1 MVYLGGAWPA
11 EYRGRMFMGNIHGRR
26 LNVDILKPKGSG
38 YVASHGRDFLLANDA
53 WARFINL
60 RYGPDG
66 NVYLID
72 WYDKQA
78 CHLQQPGVWDRSN
91 GRVYKVC
98 YRGTKFVRPDL
109 RKLSDRELVEL
120 QLNAND
126 WYVRHSRRLLQERF
140 NSPSPPEGGEG
151 RVRGAHEALEKI
163 AFDNKDETRRL
174 RGLWALHVTGGL
186 TPARVAKGLADAGA
200 HVRAWTVQLAL
211 EKGTPSDELVGKLAE
226 MARSDASPVVRLYL
240 ASALQRIAPAKR
252 WDVLRGLLA
261 HGEDAADHNLP
272 LMYWYAAEP
281 LGGVQPKQALDLALA
296 AKVPPVLT
304 FMARRVASAAT
315 PEAVAV
321 VVAALGKADGA
332 QAQRAIL
339 HGLQD
344 GLKGRRSVA
353 MPAGWNEVAGR
364 LARGA
369 DAEVRDRTAALSIT
383 FGDTR
388 AFAHMR
394 RVLTTKDAPAEART
408 QALAS
413 LLAAGDRELAPVLQG
428 LVADPA
434 LRAAAL
440 RGLAS
445 YDDARTPEVILRGYG
460 SFSTAEKRDAL
471 NTLASRP
478 AYGKALLDAVAAK
491 RVAVA
496 DLPAD
501 LVRQL
506 RNLRDKAL
514 DQRIAEVWG
523 VVRASP
529 ADRVKQMARYRG
541 LMRGPGLPPD
551 LTLGRSVFAKT
562 CASCHTLF
570 GSGGKVGPDVTGSN
584 RANLDYLLENV
595 LDPSA
600 VIPKE
605 YAATLIELKSGRV
618 LTGIVRS
625 ETPAALTVVTAN
637 ETLTVPRN
645 EVESRRPSDVS
656 MMPDDQLKPMSDH
669 EVRSLFAYL
678 QSPRQVPLLATADN
692 ARDFFNG
699 KDLTGW
705 VGDPKLW
712 RVERGEIVGKTT
724 GLAKNSFLKSEM
736 EAADFRLTLKVKL
749 TPNKENSGVQFRSEA
764 LPDGEMKG
772 PQADVGAGWWGKLYE
787 ESGRGLLW
795 DRSGEKHVRPDDW
808 NTYVVEAV
816 GLRVRT
822 WINGQLCVDLEDA
835 KLSRRGIFGLQI
847 HSGGPMEVRFK
858 DIRLE
863 VLPPAGAKR

>member
-1 MVYLGGAWPA
+1 
-11 EYRGRMFMGNIHGRR
+11 
-26 LNVDILKPKGSG
+26 
-38 YVASHGRDFLLANDA
+38 
-53 WARFINL
+53 
-60 RYGPDG
+60 
-66 NVYLID
+66 
-72 WYDKQA
+72 
-78 CHLQQPGVWDRSN
+78 
-91 GRVYKVC
+91 
-98 YRGTKFVRPDL
+98 
-109 RKLSDRELVEL
+109 
-120 QLNAND
+120 
-126 WYVRHSRRLLQERF
+126 
-140 NSPSPPEGGEG
+140 
-151 RVRGAHEALEKI
+151 
-163 AFDNKDETRRL
+163 
-174 RGLWALHVTGGL
+174 
-186 TPARVAKGLADAGA
+186 
-200 HVRAWTVQLAL
+200 
-211 EKGTPSDELVGKLAE
+211 
-226 MARSDASPVVRLYL
+226 
-240 ASALQRIAPAKR
+240 
-252 WDVLRGLLA
+252 
-261 HGEDAADHNLP
+261 
-272 LMYWYAAEP
+272 
-281 LGGVQPKQALDLALA
+281 
-296 AKVPPVLT
+296 
-304 FMARRVASAAT
+304 MARRIASAGT
-315 PEAVAV
+315 PDAVAV
-321 VVAALGKADGA
+321 VVAALGKAERPE
-332 QAQRAIL
+332 AQRAIL
-339 HGLQD
+339 RGLQD
-344 GLKGRRSVA
+344 GLKGRRRVD
-353 MPAGWNEVAGR
+353 MPAAWNEIAER
-364 LARGA
+364 LGHSA
-369 DAEVRDRTAALSIT
+369 DAEVRDRTAALAIT
-383 FGDTR
+383 FGDAR
-388 AFAHMR
+388 AFARMR
-394 RVLTTKDAPAEART
+394 RVLTTKDAPAEARQ
-408 QALAS
+408 QALAA

-428 LVADPA
+428 LIADGT
-434 LRAAAL
+434 LRGAAL

-445 YDDARTPEVILRGYG
+445 YDDARTPPVILRAYG
-460 SFSTAEKRDAL
+460 SFSSAEKRDAL

-478 AYGKALLDAVAAK
+478 AYGKALLDAVSAKKVAA
-491 RVAVA
+491 A

-506 RNLRDKAL
+506 RNLRDKEL
-514 DQRIAEVWG
+514 DKRIAEVWG

-529 ADRVKQMARYRG
+529 AERVRQMARYRG
-541 LMRGPGLPPD
+541 LMQAPGLPPD
-551 LTLGRSVFAKT
+551 LEAGRAVFAKT

-570 GSGGKVGPDVTGSN
+570 GIGGKVGPDITGSN

-618 LTGIVRS
+618 VTGIVRS

-637 ETLTVPRN
+637 ETLTIPRDD
-645 EVESRRPSDVS
+645 VESRRPSDVS

-712 RVERGEIVGKTT
+712 RVENGEIVGKTT

-736 EAADFRLTLKVKL
+736 AAADFRLTLKVKL

-795 DRSGEKHVRPDDW
+795 DRSGEKHVRPDEW

-816 GLRVRT
+816 GPRVRT

-835 KLSRRGIFGLQI
+835 KLSRRGIFGLQL

-863 VLPPAGAKR
+863 VLPAAAAKG